1 MNWKTAYVVIDGE
14 DYENPVCYIAS
25 SEEEA
30 EEYIREDLEDPKM
43 MTHRIDEVGINV
55 SDFVD

>member
-14 DYENPVCYIAS
+14 DYENPVCYIAG

-30 EEYIREDLEDPKM
+30 EKYIQEELRDPDM
-43 MTHRIDEVGINV
+43 LYHRIDELGINLD
-55 SDFVD
+55 DFMD